1 MRKSVL
7 PLGTHFFLPYPGA
20 QFPYPG
26 AAQRPPSA
34 TGGNDD
40 QRRGNSPPREGLP
53 LCVAPYFAD
62 LGAATCGERDVH
74 PQKSHPGGGGR
85 LSYTIICNSQ
95 PTPFYIK
102 LS

>member
-7 PLGTHFFLPYPGA
+7 HPGTHFFLPYTGA
-20 QFPYPG
+20 QSPYPG
-26 AAQRPPSA
+26 AAQLQPLRH
-34 TGGNDD
+34 GGDD
-40 QRRGNSPPREGLP
+40 DKRRGNSPPREGLP
-53 LCVAPYFAD
+53 PCVAPYFAD

-85 LSYTIICNSQ
+85 LSPTIICNSQ